1 MAVQIN
7 TKGIGFITTGFGVS
21 RSKIFQTWRYRLIL
35 MALFLSQQDLG
46 LVDLEDFKYGGTNIT
61 AFRLVDPDN
70 PQVTD
75 VTSDWVMDEMK
86 TGASPLENEQGI
98 RVSIFFFLEG
108 GGGIHVQY
116 VHCTRWRINI

>member
-1 MAVQIN
+1 MICE
-7 TKGIGFITTGFGVS
+7 I
-21 RSKIFQTWRYRLIL
+21 WRYRFIL

-98 RVSIFFFLEG
+98 RVSILFSLKG
-108 GGGIHVQY
+108 GGGVYMYSMYIVPGGKSTSNLSIPLSYLYQA
-116 VHCTRWRINI
+116 CS